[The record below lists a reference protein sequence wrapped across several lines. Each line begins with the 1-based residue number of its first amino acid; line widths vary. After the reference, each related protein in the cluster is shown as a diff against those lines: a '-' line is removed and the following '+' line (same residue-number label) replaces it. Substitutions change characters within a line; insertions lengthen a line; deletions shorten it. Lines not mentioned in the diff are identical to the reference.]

1 MSSDYKAITLEEHGS
16 VTLLTL
22 ERPDRRNVLD
32 REIVAEI
39 VAAFD
44 ILERD
49 DDARAV
55 VVTGRGSAFCAGADL
70 GTLEAGAT
78 SDFLAI
84 YEGFLRVARSSIP
97 TVAAVNGPAVG
108 AGMNLAL
115 CCDVRFVTPSA
126 RLISRFPTLGLHPGG
141 GHGWMIMQQAGA
153 ELAAAMLLFGLELKG
168 VEIVDAGLA
177 LRLVPD
183 EALLERALEF
193 AAHAASVPKPLAARL
208 KETLKA
214 HRALGEHDAA
224 VAVELDAQ
232 AWSREQPFFLEQMQR
247 FRTVKKTP

>member
-1 MSSDYKAITLEEHGS
+1 MSSDYNAISLEQHDN
-16 VTLLTL
+16 VMLLTL

-39 VAAFD
+39 VSAFD
-44 ILERD
+44 ALERND
-49 DDARAV
+49 DVRAV

-70 GTLEAGAT
+70 STLEAGAT

-84 YEGFLRVARSSIP
+84 YEGFLRVARSSVP

-126 RLISRFPTLGLHPGG
+126 RFISRFPTLGLHPGG
-141 GHGWMIMQQAGA
+141 GHGWMIMQEAGP

-168 VEIVDAGLA
+168 EEIVDADLA

-183 EALLERALEF
+183 DDLLETALEF
-193 AAHAASVPKPLAARL
+193 AARTASVPKPLAARL

-214 HRALGEHDAA
+214 HRALGDHDAA

-232 AWSREQPFFLEQMQR
+232 AWSREQPFFLEQMDR
-247 FRTVKKTP
+247 FRTLKKRP